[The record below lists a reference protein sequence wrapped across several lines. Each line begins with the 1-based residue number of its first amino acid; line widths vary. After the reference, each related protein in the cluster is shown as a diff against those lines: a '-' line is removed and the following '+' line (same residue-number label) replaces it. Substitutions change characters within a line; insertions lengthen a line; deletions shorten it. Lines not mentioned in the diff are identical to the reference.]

1 MLPFLLVEKS
11 VDGEVTLLY
20 RMLLVR
26 LTVLD
31 SEERTIAVVP
41 IWRSLYTLA
50 YPIIGRYAEMLW
62 MALQRLP
69 STVIGRGETINI
81 NNTALPLRVAIIG
94 KASRNHSLWGHQS

>member
-1 MLPFLLVEKS
+1 MEKS

-20 RMLLVR
+20 RILLVH

-31 SEERTIAVVP
+31 SEERTVAVVP

-50 YPIIGRYAEMLW
+50 HPIIGRYTEMLW

-69 STVIGRGETINI
+69 ITVIGRGETVNI
-81 NNTALPLRVAIIG
+81 NNTAPSLLVVIVG
-94 KASRNHSLWGHQS
+94 KASSNHSLWGHRS